1 MGPMGLMGLM
11 GLRRG
16 GRAGVRLAR
25 ARPARHGVDGR
36 FEGSRPGE
44 HSPDDGRLA
53 GGGPE
58 GDQFVEAGPGRD
70 KRARHGMGA
79 RGHDDVSWPCRGHWA
94 PTASVDAPISFTY
107 HLPL

>member
-1 MGPMGLMGLM
+1 MGLMGLM

-25 ARPARHGVDGR
+25 ARPARHAVDGR
-36 FEGSRPGE
+36 FEGGRPGE

-53 GGGPE
+53 GGGPD
-58 GDQFVEAGPGRD
+58 GDQFAEAGPGRD